1 MSEKSS
7 EAINNDVVLA
17 YWQNVNESL
26 GKENQEQIS
35 DNNEIKAKIDYYNNE
50 LEKLNSRLEKAKKTR
65 NSILKKLQKVS
76 KEKKNLRR

>member
-76 KEKKNLRR
+76 KEKKILRR